1 MIADQDTFAL
11 VQELLKILSSGMER
25 DELHKVLEELEDA
38 NLQSLSA
45 SMNVERLKRIRDDF
59 AANLSNSSEGYWQK
73 FFEANAWIISQAFSL
88 PCTLYDSQAYVG
100 GKSLGNKGGNLPDFL
115 YQNKLTKNLAIVEIK
130 KPDTRLL
137 GRPYRAESYSV
148 SEELSGAV
156 NQVLSYRQSLLNEFN
171 ALYVNSGASIEA
183 FSPRCVVVI
192 GNTNQLSDRTKTSS
206 FENFRGA
213 LNGITILTFDE
224 LLAKLDD
231 LIGILS
237 LEEGSFG

>member
-1 MIADQDTFAL
+1 M
-11 VQELLKILSSGMER
+11 
-25 DELHKVLEELEDA
+25 
-38 NLQSLSA
+38 
-45 SMNVERLKRIRDDF
+45 
-59 AANLSNSSEGYWQK
+59 
-73 FFEANAWIISQAFSL
+73 
-88 PCTLYDSQAYVG
+88 
-100 GKSLGNKGGNLPDFL
+100 
-115 YQNKLTKNLAIVEIK
+115 
-130 KPDTRLL
+130 L

-156 NQVLSYRQSLLNEFN
+156 NQVLSYCQSLLNEFN

-206 FENFRGA
+206 FENFRSS

-237 LEEGSFG
+237 LEEDSFG